1 MTNFVLTYKI
11 EDKDEASDFIDF
23 LRSEYPYNKLEIRH
37 NIRYF
42 AFAAS
47 DITSVEEDISTTIK
61 EYDTSNS
68 DYVALYYVKDENT
81 PKIKKLMVYGTAD
94 LAEQDL
100 KSISATEHENL
111 LNDMLE
117 IDFMA
122 IKVEKQYK

>member
-1 MTNFVLTYKI
+1 MTNFVLTYNI
-11 EDKDEASDFIDF
+11 ADRDEASDFIDF

-47 DITSVEEDISTTIK
+47 DITSVEEDVSTTIK
-61 EYDTSNS
+61 EYNTSNS
-68 DYVALYYVKDENT
+68 DYVALYYVKEESN
-81 PKIKKLMVYGTAD
+81 PKIKKLMVYGSAD
-94 LAEQDL
+94 KAEQDL
-100 KSISATEHENL
+100 KAVSSTEHENL
-111 LNDMLE
+111 LNDMLD

>member
-11 EDKDEASDFIDF
+11 EDRNEASDFIDF
-23 LRSEYPYNKLEIRH
+23 LRREYPYNKLEIRH

-42 AFAAS
+42 AFAAH

-68 DYVALYYVKDENT
+68 DYIALFYVKNESN
-81 PKIKKLMVYGTAD
+81 PKIKKLMIYGPAD

-100 KSISATEHENL
+100 NNISSTEHENL
-111 LNDMLE
+111 LNDMLD

-122 IKVEKQYK
+122 MKMEKQYK

>member
-42 AFAAS
+42 AFTAS
-47 DITSVEEDISTTIK
+47 DLTSVEEDVSTTIK
-61 EYDTSNS
+61 EYNTSIS
-68 DYVALYYVKDENT
+68 DYVALYYVKDESS
-81 PKIKKLMVYGTAD
+81 PKIKKLMIYGSAD
-94 LAEQDL
+94 RAEQDL
-100 KSISATEHENL
+100 KAISSTEHESL
-111 LNDMLE
+111 LNDMLD

-122 IKVEKQYK
+122 IKVDKQYK